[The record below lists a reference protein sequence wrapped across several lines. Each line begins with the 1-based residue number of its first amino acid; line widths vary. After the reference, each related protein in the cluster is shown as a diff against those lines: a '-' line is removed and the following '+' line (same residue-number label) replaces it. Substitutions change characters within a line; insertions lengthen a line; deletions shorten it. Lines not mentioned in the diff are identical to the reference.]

1 MSVMKNTS
9 TAFLQSQTPPT
20 PDVVD
25 GAALAMFAEGSLLS
39 PYLKLFDP
47 SNAFPLWEFELELL
61 FRCATPTVPRR
72 SSSSTSEPTY
82 QVHTCAQSRHNSRVK
97 ISSLFSKLGCC
108 VKFSRKSI
116 VMLVHA
122 SNWNL
127 SDEGMTPRS
136 SILAYLVPAKEEAR
150 SKDTQ
155 SP

>member
-9 TAFLQSQTPPT
+9 TAFLQSQTSPT
-20 PDVVD
+20 PDVAD
-25 GAALAMFAEGSLLS
+25 GTALAMFAEGSLLS
-39 PYLKLFDP
+39 PYLFSKLFDP

-82 QVHTCAQSRHNSRVK
+82 QVHTCAQSRVK

-127 SDEGMTPRS
+127 R
-136 SILAYLVPAKEEAR
+136 
-150 SKDTQ
+150 
-155 SP
+155 